1 MCYYTLKQSKTLL
14 GKGSQLI
21 QPNPVEVKE
30 IKGYAKRNHI
40 ITFNHKCMITATIKQ
55 QIADGLKAELAKYP
69 SAKKLAVALGVNPAQ
84 LSRVLKGETDQV
96 LSDASWLSIARRL
109 SIAIGTMQPIVAA
122 KTPTYEFVYAQL
134 ELCQNGS
141 LSAMLCD
148 YAGIGKTF
156 TAKLYVREHRNAIYV
171 DCSQA
176 KSKQKLIRAIAREF
190 GVDYEGRYA
199 DVYAALVYYLRSI
212 DRPLIV
218 LDEAGDLDYP
228 ATLEL
233 KALWNATEYLC
244 GWYLMGADGLRAKF
258 DRQLHNKKVGYAEL
272 FRRFGER
279 YQRVTPDGKDAMEEF
294 RRKQVAIVAKAN
306 GLTNVQELY
315 HRTQGSLTRL
325 YIEIQK
331 LKQSA

>member
-1 MCYYTLKQSKTLL
+1 MLN
-14 GKGSQLI
+14 I
-21 QPNPVEVKE
+21 
-30 IKGYAKRNHI
+30 
-40 ITFNHKCMITATIKQ
+40 TIKQ
-55 QIADGLKAELAKYP
+55 QIANGLKAELAKFP
-69 SAKKLAVALGVNPAQ
+69 SAKKMAVAMGINPAQ
-84 LSRVLKGETDQV
+84 LSRIMKGETDGV
-96 LSDASWLSIARRL
+96 LSDANWLSIARRL
-109 SIAIGTMQPIVAA
+109 NVAIGAQQPIVAA
-122 KTPTYEFVYAQL
+122 STPTYEYITAQL
-134 ELCQNGS
+134 EMCQNGS

-156 TAKLYVREHRNAIYV
+156 TARHYVRQHKNAIYV

-190 GVDYEGRYA
+190 GIDYTGRYA
-199 DVYAALVYYLRSI
+199 DVYSDLVYYLRSI
-212 DRPLIV
+212 ERPLII

-244 GWYLMGADGLRAKF
+244 GWYLMGADGLKAKF

-279 YQRVTPDGKDAMEEF
+279 YQRITPEGKEAMEEF
-294 RRKQVAIVAKAN
+294 KRRQIAIVAKAN

-315 HRTQGSLTRL
+315 HKTQGSLTRL

-331 LKQSA
+331 FKQAA

>member
-1 MCYYTLKQSKTLL
+1 MLNT
-14 GKGSQLI
+14 
-21 QPNPVEVKE
+21 
-30 IKGYAKRNHI
+30 
-40 ITFNHKCMITATIKQ
+40 TIKE
-55 QIADGLKAELAKYP
+55 QIAQGLKAELAKYP
-69 SAKKLAVALGVNPAQ
+69 SAKKMAVALGVNPAQ
-84 LSRVLKGETDQV
+84 LSRVLKGETDMV
-96 LSDASWLSIARRL
+96 LSDANWLSIARRL
-109 SIAIGTMQPIVAA
+109 SIAIGSMQPIVAA
-122 KTPTYEFVYAQL
+122 KTPTYEYVYSQL

-148 YAGIGKTF
+148 HAGIGKTF
-156 TAKLYVREHRNAIYV
+156 TAKHYVRTHRNAVYV

-176 KSKQKLIRAIAREF
+176 KSKQRLVRSIAREF
-190 GVDYEGRYA
+190 GVEHTGRYA
-199 DVYAALVYYLRSI
+199 DVYADLVYYLRSI
-212 DRPLIV
+212 ERPLII

-258 DRQLHNKKVGYAEL
+258 DRQLHNRKVGYAEL

-279 YQRVTPDGKDAMEEF
+279 YQRVTPSGKEEMESF
-294 RRKQVAIVAKAN
+294 MRKQIAIVARAN
-306 GLTNVQELY
+306 GLSNVQELY
-315 HRTQGSLTRL
+315 QRTGGSLTRL

>member
-1 MCYYTLKQSKTLL
+1 MLNT
-14 GKGSQLI
+14 
-21 QPNPVEVKE
+21 
-30 IKGYAKRNHI
+30 
-40 ITFNHKCMITATIKQ
+40 TIKQ
-55 QIADGLKAELAKYP
+55 QITDGLRAELSKYP
-69 SAKKLAVALGVNPAQ
+69 SAKKMAVALGISPAQ
-84 LSRVLKGETDQV
+84 LSRVLKGETDGV
-96 LSDASWLSIARRL
+96 LSDANWLSIARRL
-109 SIAIGTMQPIVAA
+109 NVALGNAHPIVAA
-122 KTPTYEFVYAQL
+122 KTPTFEFITAQL

-148 YAGIGKTF
+148 IAGIGKTF
-156 TAKLYVREHRNAIYV
+156 AARHYVRTHRNAVYI

-176 KSKQKLIRAIAREF
+176 KSKQKLIRSIAREF
-190 GVDYEGRYA
+190 GVEYTGRYA
-199 DVYAALVYYLRSI
+199 DVYADLVYYLRSI
-212 DRPLIV
+212 EKPLIV
-218 LDEAGDLDYP
+218 LDEAGDLDYS

-279 YQRVTPDGKDAMEEF
+279 YQRVTPEGREAMEEF
-294 RRKQVAIVAKAN
+294 RRRQIAIVAKAN
-306 GLTNVQELY
+306 GLNNIQELY

-331 LKQSA
+331 IKQVA